1 MGLPHLQ
8 YQKLDSELQQ
18 DEIRMSAFTTS
29 IKLNGQEEYSS
40 FEKFSTNDSD
50 SRVLLLKEE
59 EKRLSENPS
68 QRMFENYKEK
78 MQEKVMLLSPERAS
92 KILCTTAMCG

>member
-18 DEIRMSAFTTS
+18 DEIRMSAFTTL
-29 IKLNGQEEYSS
+29 IKVNGQEEYSS
-40 FEKFSTNDSD
+40 FEKFSTNDS
-50 SRVLLLKEE
+50 RVSLVKE
-59 EKRLSENPS
+59 EKRLSEDHS
-68 QRMFENYKEK
+68 QSIFANYKEK